1 MDTVD
6 AENLRFISTTQRA
19 ALDERRRYEW
29 RTFVTALTLYVLTVS
44 AVYAGNFRL
53 PQYANTSCF
62 VFFVVFLL
70 WAVSSL
76 FLSSIHDAN
85 ATNKSIAEAAER
97 DIINSLIDSEVK
109 RVLLSVGATKPY
121 HWALRWQCII
131 IGLVAIVSAVLI
143 VAVPDKEP
151 AKACTSSVAATKP

>member
-1 MDTVD
+1 MDTVK
-6 AENLRFISTTQRA
+6 AENLRFVSTTQRA

-29 RTFVTALTLYVLTVS
+29 RTFVTTLTLYVLTVS

-53 PQYANTSCF
+53 PQYPHTSCV
-62 VFFVVFLL
+62 VFFVAILL
-70 WAVSSL
+70 WVVSSQ

-97 DIINSLIDSEVK
+97 DIVNSLVDSEVK
-109 RVLLSVGATKPY
+109 RVLPHVGATKPY
-121 HWALRWQCII
+121 HWALRWQCVI

-143 VAVPDKEP
+143 VAVPDLES
-151 AKACTSSVAATKP
+151 AKTCTSPAAITKQ